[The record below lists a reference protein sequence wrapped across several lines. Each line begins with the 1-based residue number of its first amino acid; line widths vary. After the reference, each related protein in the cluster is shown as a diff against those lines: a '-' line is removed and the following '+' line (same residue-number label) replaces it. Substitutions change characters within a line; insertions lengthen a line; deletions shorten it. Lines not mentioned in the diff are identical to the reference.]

1 MLVMSDEPGP
11 PTLAGAGRFLR
22 LPQGLTAGH
31 GRSKVKAMSAD
42 PSPGTPE
49 RRSTLR
55 LVFPLERCPRLE
67 TVGRTYPVVDATPV
81 GLRLR
86 LDGADRFDDGMTL
99 SGTLRLPGVDEPS
112 AVSGHV
118 SWVGPTELGLA
129 LDLRALSPEV
139 LTRALAYQQMGSAG

>member
-1 MLVMSDEPGP
+1 MLVMGGVTGP
-11 PTLAGAGRFLR
+11 HTLGGAAGFLR
-22 LPQGLTAGH
+22 VSWGLPAGS
-31 GRSKVKAMSAD
+31 GRSKVRAMSAD
-42 PSPGTPE
+42 PSPGIPE

-55 LVFPLERCPRLE
+55 LVFPLDRCPRLE

-86 LDGADRFDDGMTL
+86 VDVGDRFDDGMML

-139 LTRALAYQQMGSAG
+139 LTRALVYQQTGSAG

>member
-1 MLVMSDEPGP
+1 MAVEPSSD
-11 PTLAGAGRFLR
+11 L
-22 LPQGLTAGH
+22 
-31 GRSKVKAMSAD
+31 
-42 PSPGTPE
+42 PE

-55 LVFPLERCPRLE
+55 LVFPRDRCPRLE
-67 TVGRTYPVVDATPV
+67 TTARTYSVLDATTV

-86 LDGADRFDDGMTL
+86 VEASDRFDDGMTL

-118 SWVGPTELGLA
+118 SWVGATELGLA

-139 LTRALAYQQMGSAG
+139 LTRALAYQRTGSLG

>member
-1 MLVMSDEPGP
+1 MSNPFAEP
-11 PTLAGAGRFLR
+11 
-22 LPQGLTAGH
+22 
-31 GRSKVKAMSAD
+31 
-42 PSPGTPE
+42 PE

-55 LVFPLERCPRLE
+55 LVFPLDRCPRLE
-67 TVGRTYPVVDATPV
+67 TVGRTYAVVDATPV

-86 LDGADRFDDGMTL
+86 VDASDRFDDGMTL

-139 LTRALAYQQMGSAG
+139 LTRALAYQQTSSAG

>member
-1 MLVMSDEPGP
+1 
-11 PTLAGAGRFLR
+11 
-22 LPQGLTAGH
+22 
-31 GRSKVKAMSAD
+31 MSAD
-42 PSPGTPE
+42 PFPGLPE

-55 LVFPLERCPRLE
+55 LVFPLDRCPRLE
-67 TVGRTYPVVDATPV
+67 TFGRTYAVVDATIV

-86 LDGADRFDDGMTL
+86 VEASDRFDDGMTL
-99 SGTLRLPGVDEPS
+99 SGTLLLPGLEEPS

-139 LTRALAYQQMGSAG
+139 LTRALAYQQSGSAG